1 MREHIKYFIE
11 PDWNGKTNRL
21 YLARLE
27 GSVIHIIARF
37 RNPLMAERFAKD
49 DWRYPLSD
57 KVVEIIEKYKQEKG
71 ITE

>member
-1 MREHIKYFIE
+1 MREPIKYFIE
-11 PDWNGKTNRL
+11 PDWNGKTNSL

-27 GSVIHIIARF
+27 GSVLYTIARF
-37 RNPLMAERFAKD
+37 RNPLMAEMFAKD
-49 DWRYPLSD
+49 WQYPLSD